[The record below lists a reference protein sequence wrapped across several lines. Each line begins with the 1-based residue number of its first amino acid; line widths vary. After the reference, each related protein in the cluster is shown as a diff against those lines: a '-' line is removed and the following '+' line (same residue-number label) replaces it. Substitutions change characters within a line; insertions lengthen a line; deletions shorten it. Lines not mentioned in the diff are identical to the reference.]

1 MRIVFMGTPE
11 FAVPSLLA
19 LHDAGHD
26 IAGVVTSPDKQRGRG
41 RNVSPTPVKRVA
53 QERNL
58 PVLEAGDLRDPAFI
72 DALAEFK
79 ADLFF
84 IVAFRILPEEVFT
97 IPPSGSVNLH
107 ASLLPRYRG
116 AAPINHA
123 LMNGEPISGV
133 TTFFLRKQVDTG
145 NIILQQPVP
154 LHENMTAGELH
165 DLLADVG
172 AVAVVRTVEMIEDG
186 NVEALVQDDTLASPA
201 PKIFREH
208 CVIPWDKPAREVHDH
223 IRGLSPHPAAW
234 TILREKEMKILES
247 RVAEVDSIGLSG
259 MILETTPQLRV
270 QCGNGSIALL
280 KLKAEGGKAMTAE
293 EYLRGH
299 PLREREMFIQT
310 QQGRADRS

>member
-1 MRIVFMGTPE
+1 D

-26 IAGVVTSPDKQRGRG
+26 IACVVTSPDKPRGRG
-41 RNVSPTPVKRVA
+41 RKVSPTPVKSA
-53 QERNL
+53 ASERNL
-58 PVLEAGDLRDPAFI
+58 PVIEAGDLRDPSFI
-72 DALAEFK
+72 DALRELA
-79 ADLFF
+79 ADLFVV
-84 IVAFRILPEEVFT
+84 VAFRILPEEAFS
-97 IPPSGSVNLH
+97 IPPAGSFNLH

-123 LMNGEPISGV
+123 LMNGEKISGV

-186 NVEALVQDDTLASPA
+186 DVEALAQDDTLASPA
-201 PKIFREH
+201 PKIFRAD
-208 CVIPWDKPAREVHDH
+208 CAIPWDDPARNVHDH

-234 TILREKEMKILES
+234 TRIHGREMKILES
-247 RVAEVDSIGLSG
+247 RVADEDSIGIPG
-259 MILETTPQLRV
+259 MILETTPQVRV
-270 QCGNGSIALL
+270 QCGNGSIELL
-280 KLKAEGGKAMTAE
+280 KLKAEGSRAMTAE

-299 PLREREMFIQT
+299 QLREREMFISPSGGNT
-310 QQGRADRS
+310 PTS

>member
-19 LHDAGHD
+19 LHDAGHE

-41 RNVSPTPVKRVA
+41 RSVSPTPVKRVA
-53 QERNL
+53 EERNF

-72 DALAEFK
+72 DALVSFE

-84 IVAFRILPEEVFT
+84 IVAFRILPEAVFT
-97 IPPSGSVNLH
+97 IPPAGSVNLH

-123 LMNGEPISGV
+123 LMNGERISGV
-133 TTFFLRKQVDTG
+133 TTFFLRTKVDTG

-186 NVEALVQDDTLASPA
+186 TVEALAQDDSMASPA

-208 CVIPWDKPAREVHDH
+208 CIIPWNKPARNVHDH

-234 TILREKEMKILES
+234 TILRDKEMKILES
-247 RVAEVDSIGLSG
+247 RVAEEDSIGLPG
-259 MILETTPQLRV
+259 MILETAPQLRV
-270 QCGNGSIALL
+270 QCGNGSIVLV
-280 KLKAEGGKAMTAE
+280 KIKAEGGRAMTAG

-299 PLREREMFIQT
+299 QLREREMFISRT
-310 QQGRADRS
+310 EGSTS